1 MISAR
6 SFLAVAV
13 VAAIAFGAFAVFGV
27 GVAHADEE
35 CPLGSVQKSESGETW
50 CEPTVCDDDTQCPTG
65 SLCRPVP
72 LCVEIG
78 VLPQA
83 PGTKSD
89 AGQRLLVRQ
98 RCGADKSCPQRTT
111 CSEKSRCI
119 TRAQAER
126 ANLLTVPTPGASGS
140 AGAAA
145 AGSGGSTGAP
155 KKACGCDLPGRSS
168 GDVGG
173 AGLALLGMA
182 VIASRRRARQPADR
196 R

>member
-6 SFLAVAV
+6 SVARSLSAVATIAAV
-13 VAAIAFGAFAVFGV
+13 VAFAN
-27 GVAHADEE
+27 VARAGDE
-35 CPLGSVQKSESGETW
+35 CPLGSVQKSEAGQTW
-50 CEPTVCDDDTQCPTG
+50 CEPSVCDGDAQCPTG

-78 VLPQA
+78 ALDQA

-111 CSEKSRCI
+111 CSDKSRCI

-126 ANLLTVPTPGASGS
+126 AGLLTV
-140 AGAAA
+140 AA
-145 AGSGGSTGAP
+145 AGASASSTPSSSSEAP
-155 KKACGCDLPGRSS
+155 KKACGCHVPGGSKVGER
-168 GDVGG
+168 GG
-173 AGLALLGMA
+173 AALALLGA
-182 VIASRRRARQPADR
+182 AIVASRRRR
-196 R
+196 RTLVRRP

>member
-6 SFLAVAV
+6 SFGAIAV
-13 VAAIAFGAFAVFGV
+13 VASIAFSAFGV
-27 GVAHADEE
+27 SVSGVARADEE

-50 CEPTVCDDDTQCPTG
+50 CEPTVCADDTQCPTG

-126 ANLLTVPTPGASGS
+126 ANLLSVATPSASAAS
-140 AGAAA
+140 AGTPP
-145 AGSGGSTGAP
+145 AGGAGTP
-155 KKACGCDLPGRSS
+155 KKACGCDVPGRST

-173 AGLALLGMA
+173 AALALLGVA
-182 VIASRRRARQPADR
+182 VIASRRRSRQPADR